1 MRVML
6 AASILAMSVVVPVSG
21 ASAQVAVL
29 NDYPTV
35 ARADY
40 IFGCMAANGQTRQ
53 VLEKCACSIDVIA
66 SIISYEA
73 YVEGETVLRMRQAQG
88 ERMAIFRSAEGAKSA
103 VTELRRS
110 QAEAEIR
117 CF

>member
-1 MRVML
+1 MRITL
-6 AASILAMSVVVPVSG
+6 AASILAMSVSS

-40 IFGCMAANGQTRQ
+40 IFGCMSANGQTRQ

-66 SIISYEA
+66 SIIPYEA